1 MSNKTIDGSDNVFR
15 DLGFPEAEAQN
26 LKLRSALMIQIEKH
40 VARLK
45 LSQVQAAQYVG
56 LTQPRL
62 NDLLR
67 GRIEKFSLDAL
78 VNVASRLGFDVQV
91 KLKKADLQSPTGN
104 AAALARGIA
113 QDRSG
118 MAKRRKLIAV

>member
-1 MSNKTIDGSDNVFR
+1 MTEKLRQVIGSDNVFR

-26 LKLRSALMIQIEKH
+26 LKLRSTLMIQIEKH

-45 LSQVQAAQYVG
+45 LSQAQAAQYMG

-78 VNVASRLGFDVQV
+78 VNVASRLGFAVEV
-91 KLKKADLQSPTGN
+91 KLKKAS
-104 AAALARGIA
+104 
-113 QDRSG
+113 
-118 MAKRRKLIAV
+118 